1 MPQLHRDDLHT
12 ELTRGFSICR
22 KRSAPLPGACF
33 SNIRH
38 LHCTSSLR
46 SRPHRIGHRPNAVK
60 LSPSCPLSQAQLNR
74 QPTDKARI
82 IPVGERWHVASWL
95 RDEVPSRLWSV
106 DSVHACV
113 LQVEILPLMCQAK
126 SKSSVGFGLLVCFR
140 VAPPHSVFQPCGLGC
155 FSSWWLHAHLGLLLK
170 LQY

>member
-1 MPQLHRDDLHT
+1 MCVLHVYASAALRRSSQNSLGGFPYVVNDQRLFLVREYPAPALHI
-12 ELTRGFSICR
+12 S
-22 KRSAPLPGACF
+22 
-33 SNIRH
+33 
-38 LHCTSSLR
+38 

-95 RDEVPSRLWSV
+95 RDEVPSRLRSV

-113 LQVEILPLMCQAK
+113 LQVEILPLILRMP
-126 SKSSVGFGLLVCFR
+126 S
-140 VAPPHSVFQPCGLGC
+140 
-155 FSSWWLHAHLGLLLK
+155 
-170 LQY
+170 